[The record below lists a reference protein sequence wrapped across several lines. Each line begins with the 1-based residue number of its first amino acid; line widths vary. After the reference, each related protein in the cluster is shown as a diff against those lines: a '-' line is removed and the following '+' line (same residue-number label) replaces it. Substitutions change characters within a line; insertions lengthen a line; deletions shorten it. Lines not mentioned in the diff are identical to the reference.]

1 MIHWNLSKE
10 ALLHSNITGSC
21 TLISNPLPMSDL
33 DVLACDYR
41 SSTIVVDKY
50 TVTINFIIYNITQS
64 CHIYCYSAN
73 YFEKKLL
80 MASTIVTMN
89 TTDNPLMPPTSTLIT
104 LTPNSNVTFNQT
116 SSSSTKSLPTAS
128 TVTNPT
134 EQRAKEW
141 TATNLDTYATIESLL
156 ILAVVAI
163 FLLMIIT
170 FVTLMLV
177 IWISFKGTKSKISVV

>member
-1 MIHWNLSKE
+1 
-10 ALLHSNITGSC
+10 
-21 TLISNPLPMSDL
+21 MSDL

-80 MASTIVTMN
+80 MVSTVVTMN
-89 TTDNPLMPPTSTLIT
+89 TTDNPLLPLTNTITTPILNPTVTSHQTTHNNIQTTSTIPSPRT
-104 LTPNSNVTFNQT
+104 EEEVKECSCTHTDSD
-116 SSSSTKSLPTAS
+116 A
-128 TVTNPT
+128 TV
-134 EQRAKEW
+134 
-141 TATNLDTYATIESLL
+141 ESLL